1 MTKKSFFFWG
11 VYEGNEGDETW
22 RVLHEHFE
30 KLAKGDVV
38 EVEITDRRAT
48 VKEGIGG

>member
-1 MTKKSFFFWG
+1 VSKSFFFWG

-30 KLAKGDVV
+30 KLAKEDQI
-38 EVEITDRRAT
+38 EAEFTERECRKKRD
-48 VKEGIGG
+48 

>member
-22 RVLHEHFE
+22 KALHDHFE
-30 KLAKGDVV
+30 KLAREDDVRAV
-38 EVEITDRRAT
+38 EVVSTKRKAKR
-48 VKEGIGG
+48 K